1 MQRAQTA
8 TWNLPEQ
15 TLSVFALPAQK
26 TSIGNARGRLTS
38 ADILPVTL
46 AISIVFHAFLLLITF
61 AVPDAPQG
69 KTAAQ
74 LDVVLVNS
82 QSPSR
87 PVKADVL
94 AQANL
99 DGGGN
104 TDEDLRAT
112 SNLPVIEDM
121 QVTDSLELS
130 SRQVEQLE
138 QRVARLLAATGDDA
152 HTQPT
157 TKAQPQPLAQDA
169 PREQIAR
176 QQRLEVARLEAQIA
190 KEWQAYQKLPRRKFI
205 GARAESTVYAEYVE
219 KWRQRIETVGTRNY
233 PVEARRQSLFGSLLL
248 TVSIRADG
256 TVERIDVDRSSGHAI
271 LDDAARRIVEL
282 AGPFP
287 AFPPAIRGEYDIL
300 SITRQWSFT
309 RNDLDVAVAP

>member
-1 MQRAQTA
+1 M
-8 TWNLPEQ
+8 PEQ
-15 TLSVFALPAQK
+15 TLSVFAAPAQK
-26 TSIGNARGRLTS
+26 TPTGNVKVRLTS

-46 AISIVFHAFLLLITF
+46 AFSIVFHAFLLLITF
-61 AVPDAPQG
+61 AVPDAPRG
-69 KTAAQ
+69 KAAAQ

-87 PVKADVL
+87 PVNADVL

-104 TDEDLRAT
+104 TDADVQAS

-121 QVTDSLELS
+121 QATDSLELS

-138 QRVARLLAATGDDA
+138 QRIARLLAAVGDDA
-152 HTQPT
+152 QTQPT
-157 TKAQPQPLAQDA
+157 TKAQPQPLSQDA

-219 KWRQRIETVGTRNY
+219 KWRQHIEMVGTRNY
-233 PVEARRQSLFGSLLL
+233 PEEARRQGIFGSLLL

-256 TVERIDVDRSSGHAI
+256 TVERVDIDRSSGHVI
-271 LDDAARRIVEL
+271 LDDAAQRIIEL

-287 AFPPAIRGEYDIL
+287 QFPASIRGEYDVL

-309 RNDLDVAVAP
+309 RNDLDIAVAP

>member
-1 MQRAQTA
+1 MQREQLAI
-8 TWNLPEQ
+8 WNLPEQ
-15 TLSVFALPAQK
+15 TLSLFALPAQK
-26 TSIGNARGRLTS
+26 TPNQTARGRLTS

-61 AVPDAPQG
+61 AVPEAPRG
-69 KTAAQ
+69 KSAPQ

-82 QSPSR
+82 QSPTR
-87 PVKADVL
+87 PVKAEVL

-104 TDEDLRAT
+104 TESDLRAS

-121 QVTDSLELS
+121 QATDALELS
-130 SRQVEQLE
+130 SRQVKQLE
-138 QRVARLLAATGDDA
+138 QRVARLLAAAGDEA
-152 HTQPT
+152 QTAPT
-157 TKAQPQPLAQDA
+157 TKSQPQAFSQDA
-169 PREQIAR
+169 TRDQIAR
-176 QQRLEVARLEAQIA
+176 QRRLEVARLEAQIA

-205 GARAESTVYAEYVE
+205 GARAESAVYAEYVE

-233 PVEARRQSLFGSLLL
+233 PEEARRRGIFASLLL
-248 TVSIRADG
+248 TVSINADG
-256 TVERIDVDRSSGHAI
+256 SVERIEIDRSSGHAV
-271 LDDAARRIVEL
+271 LDEAARRIVEL

-287 AFPPAIRGEYDIL
+287 PFPSSVRGEYDIL

-309 RNDLDVAVAP
+309 RNDIDIAVGQ

>member
-1 MQRAQTA
+1 
-8 TWNLPEQ
+8 LPEQ

-26 TSIGNARGRLTS
+26 TLIETARGRLTS
-38 ADILPVTL
+38 ADVLPVTL

-61 AVPDAPQG
+61 AVPDSPRG
-69 KTAAQ
+69 KNAAQ

-104 TDEDLRAT
+104 TESDLRAS
-112 SNLPVIEDM
+112 SNLPVIDDM
-121 QVTDSLELS
+121 RATDSLELS

-138 QRVARLLAATGDDA
+138 QRVARLLAAAGDEA
-152 HTQPT
+152 ETEAT
-157 TKAQPQPLAQDA
+157 TKAQPQPHSQDA
-169 PREQIAR
+169 PQDQVA
-176 QQRLEVARLEAQIA
+176 QQRRLEVARLEAQIA

-205 GARAESTVYAEYVE
+205 GARAESAVYAEYVE

-233 PVEARRQSLFGSLLL
+233 PEAARRRSLFGSLLL
-248 TVSIRADG
+248 TVSIKADG
-256 TVERIDVDRSSGHAI
+256 TVERIEIDRSSGHAI

-287 AFPPAIRGEYDIL
+287 PFPVAIRGEFDIL

-309 RNDLDVAVAP
+309 RNDLDVTVAQ

>member
-1 MQRAQTA
+1 M
-8 TWNLPEQ
+8 PEQ
-15 TLSVFALPAQK
+15 TLSVFALPAKETPNQ
-26 TSIGNARGRLTS
+26 TARGRLTS
-38 ADILPVTL
+38 ADVLPVTL

-61 AVPDAPQG
+61 AVPETPRG
-69 KTAAQ
+69 KNTPQ

-82 QSPSR
+82 QSATR

-104 TDEDLRAT
+104 TESDLQAS

-121 QVTDSLELS
+121 QATDSLELS
-130 SRQVEQLE
+130 SRQVKQLE
-138 QRVARLLAATGDDA
+138 QRVARLLAAAGDEA
-152 HTQPT
+152 QTAPT
-157 TKAQPQPLAQDA
+157 TRAQPQALSQDA
-169 PREQIAR
+169 IQEQIANQR
-176 QQRLEVARLEAQIA
+176 RLEVARLEAQIA

-205 GARAESTVYAEYVE
+205 GARAESAVYAEYVE

-233 PVEARRQSLFGSLLL
+233 PEEARRRGIFGSLLL
-248 TVSIRADG
+248 TVSIKADG
-256 TVERIDVDRSSGHAI
+256 SVERIVIDRSSGHAV
-271 LDDAARRIVEL
+271 LDAAARRIVEL

-287 AFPPAIRGEYDIL
+287 PFPSAIRGEYDIL

-309 RNDLDVAVAP
+309 RNDVDVAVGQ

>member
-1 MQRAQTA
+1 
-8 TWNLPEQ
+8 LPEQ

-26 TSIGNARGRLTS
+26 TSIRNARGRLTS

-233 PVEARRQSLFGSLLL
+233 PAEARRQSLFGSLLL

-287 AFPPAIRGEYDIL
+287 AFPSAIRGEYDIL

-309 RNDLDVAVAP
+309 RNDLDVEVVP

>member
-1 MQRAQTA
+1 M
-8 TWNLPEQ
+8 
-15 TLSVFALPAQK
+15 LPAQK
-26 TSIGNARGRLTS
+26 APTATAGAKLTS

-46 AISIVFHAFLLLITF
+46 AFSIVLHACLLLITF
-61 AVPDAPQG
+61 VVPDAPRG
-69 KTAAQ
+69 ESAAQ

-87 PVKADVL
+87 PVNADVL

-104 TDEDLRAT
+104 TEEDLRAS

-121 QVTDSLELS
+121 QATDALELS

-138 QRVARLLAATGDDA
+138 ERVARLLAAAGDEA
-152 HTQPT
+152 QTRT
-157 TKAQPQPLAQDA
+157 TTRPQPQPLTQDA
-169 PREQIAR
+169 PREQIASQR
-176 QQRLEVARLEAQIA
+176 RLEVARLEAQIA
-190 KEWQAYQKLPRRKFI
+190 REWQAYQKLPRRKFI
-205 GARAESTVYAEYVE
+205 GARAESAVYAEYVE

-233 PVEARRQSLFGSLLL
+233 PEEARRQSLFGSLLL
-248 TVSIRADG
+248 TVSIRSDG
-256 TVERIDVDRSSGHAI
+256 SVERVVIDRSSGHAV
-271 LDDAARRIVEL
+271 LDDAARGIVEL

-287 AFPPAIRGEYDIL
+287 AFPASIRGEYDIL

-309 RNDLDVAVAP
+309 RNDLDIAVAP